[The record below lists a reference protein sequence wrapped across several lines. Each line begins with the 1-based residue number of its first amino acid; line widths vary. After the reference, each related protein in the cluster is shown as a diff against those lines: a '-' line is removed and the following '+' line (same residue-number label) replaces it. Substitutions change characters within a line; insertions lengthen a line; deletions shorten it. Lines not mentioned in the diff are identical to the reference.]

1 PGAGL
6 GKAGRSGVRWAQ
18 PSTPD
23 VGVSVTMRWGN
34 ESTLWGTE
42 SVLSGN
48 LSMCSGFEVLA
59 GAGKV
64 RIREIK
70 SCLGG
75 VKVQFTCQVLLVV
88 EYHFV
93 MYVGHSRF
101 VRTRTKAKVELHRN
115 QPECTQTYARSASVI
130 DITI

>member
-1 PGAGL
+1 MALFALWDGVLPGAGL

-18 PSTPD
+18 PSTP
-23 VGVSVTMRWGN
+23 VKSSVTMRWGN
-34 ESTLWGTE
+34 QST
-42 SVLSGN
+42 LSGN
-48 LSMCSGFEVLA
+48 LSMCSDFEVLA

-88 EYHFV
+88 EYHSV
-93 MYVGHSRF
+93 MFVGHSPF
-101 VRTRTKAKVELHRN
+101 VRTRTRAKEAHRGLM
-115 QPECTQTYARSASVI
+115 PHGRLL
-130 DITI
+130 D